1 VAENVVDIPVQR
13 ATDSCVVQTAGLRK
27 SYDGFEAL
35 RGLDLEVP
43 RGSITGFLG
52 RNGAGKTTAIKIL
65 LGMTHPTAGLARVLG
80 FDAAVPGESVVIRR
94 RTGFVSEEKEL
105 YDFMTVEE
113 MIRFTA
119 PFFPRWRKDLE
130 QRYLRVFGLPPG
142 RKVKALSRGTRTKL
156 ALLLAFCRG
165 GELLVLDEPT
175 SGLDPA
181 SAEEVLQALVEL
193 VAGEEMTVLFSSHQ
207 IAEVE
212 QVADR
217 VVIIDQGRAVVA
229 GVLDDLRESFC
240 RIRLVFEGPAPNAVF
255 RSPGVERVK
264 RDGRVLTI
272 LSSRGAEPVVAEA
285 EALHPATVEVVP
297 VTLKEIFLESAS
309 SED

>member
-1 VAENVVDIPVQR
+1 VQR
-13 ATDSCVVQTAGLRK
+13 ATDQCVVQTAGLRK

-52 RNGAGKTTAIKIL
+52 RNGAGKTTTMKIL

-80 FDAAVPGESVVIRR
+80 FDAALPGESVVIRR

-105 YDFMTVEE
+105 YDYMTVEDT
-113 MIRFTA
+113 IRFTA

-130 QRYLRVFGLPPG
+130 QRYLHSFGLPAG
-142 RKVKALSRGTRTKL
+142 RRVKALSRGMRTKL

-165 GELLVLDEPT
+165 GELLLLDEPT

-207 IAEVE
+207 IVEVE

-217 VVIIDQGRAVVA
+217 VVIIDRGRAVLA
-229 GVLDDLRESFC
+229 GVLDDLRESYC
-240 RIRLVFEGPAPNAVF
+240 RIRLVFENEAPNAVF

-264 RDGRVLTI
+264 REGRVLTI
-272 LSSRGAEPVVAEA
+272 LSSKGAGPIVAEA
-285 EALHPATVEVVP
+285 EALQPATVDVIP

>member
-1 VAENVVDIPVQR
+1 
-13 ATDSCVVQTAGLRK
+13 LRK

-52 RNGAGKTTAIKIL
+52 RNGAGKTTALKIL

-80 FDAAVPGESVVIRR
+80 FDAALPGESVVIRR

-105 YDFMTVEE
+105 YDYMTVEE
-113 MIRFTA
+113 MLRFTA
-119 PFFPRWRKDLE
+119 PFFSRWRKDLE

-165 GELLVLDEPT
+165 GELLLLDEPT

-217 VVIIDQGRAVVA
+217 VVIIDQGRAVVS

-240 RIRLVFEGPAPNAVF
+240 RIRLVFEGEAPNVVF

-285 EALHPATVEVVP
+285 EALHPATVDVIP